1 VPALLKEAKNV
12 ILVLNGQK
20 CPQFNSHLTIL
31 SKKLEIARK
40 LTPFVPEGTA
50 DEVANLIASYKVRF
64 RISRPRNSKMGD
76 YRAPFDGQGH
86 RISVNG
92 NLNPF
97 AFYITTLHEFA
108 HLITFEKFGHKILPH
123 GDEWQNEFGLL
134 LNKSLQ
140 NGVFPGDIAKA
151 LYATIHSPAASS
163 CSDHHLV
170 RVLKKYDQKN
180 TLLLEEIPANAR
192 FAING
197 NRIFVKGD
205 KLRKRYRCLEEHS
218 NRIFLVSAIAE
229 VDLL

>member
-1 VPALLKEAKNV
+1 VLPKEAKNV
-12 ILVLNGQK
+12 ILVQNGQK
-20 CPQFNSHLTIL
+20 FHLINNHRVNL

-40 LTPFVPEGTA
+40 LTPFVPDGTA
-50 DEVANLIASYKVRF
+50 EEVAQLIATYKVRF

-76 YRAPFDGQGH
+76 YRAPYGGQGH

-108 HLITFEKFGHKILPH
+108 HLITFEKYGHKILPH
-123 GDEWQNEFGLL
+123 GAEWQREFGLL
-134 LNKSLQ
+134 LHRSLQ
-140 NGVFPGDIAKA
+140 NEIFPGDIASA

-170 RVLKKYDQKN
+170 RILKKYDQKS

-197 NRIFVKGD
+197 SRIFVKGV

-218 NRIFLVSAIAE
+218 NRVFLVSAIAE

>member
-1 VPALLKEAKNV
+1 VPVLQKEAKNV
-12 ILVLNGQK
+12 ILVLSGQK
-20 CPQFNSHLTIL
+20 FQPFNIPIVKL

-40 LTPFVPEGTA
+40 LVPFVPAGTA
-50 DEVANLIASYKVRF
+50 EEVANLIASYKVRF

-76 YRAPFDGQGH
+76 YRAPFGGQGH

-108 HLITFEKFGHKILPH
+108 HLITFEKYGHKIFPH
-123 GDEWQNEFGLL
+123 GQEWQSEFGLL
-134 LNKSLQ
+134 LSKSLH
-140 NGVFPGDIAKA
+140 NGIFPGDISTA

-170 RVLKKYDQKN
+170 RILKKYDEKN
-180 TLLLEEIPANAR
+180 TILLEEIPVNAR

-205 KLRKRYRCLEEHS
+205 KLRKRFRCIEEHS
-218 NRIFLVSAIAE
+218 NRVFLVSAIAE